1 MALNVVPTGSPRV
14 IPTIGGGKPPY
25 SVPSTFRV
33 ASSEPDPASTPD
45 ENSGVSLTVGYAEAL
60 ATQSSIPNATAR
72 TVLAN
77 AFRLTSTA
85 SSLGKRYQA
94 AQGVHFAVHRCA
106 ERITSRGPCVQC
118 GFVAHRIAHCL
129 TAMPAVASTA
139 PARPR
144 PPNAAAAPR
153 GTPLEA
159 IHREPGPGRYL
170 PCALAVTTLLVVGPV
185 VLARIAF
192 PGDGLHNGL
201 VAAVTVIA
209 CSLVLSA
216 AAAATWKRLPGSRD
230 AVFSELMLWSWLR
243 RYVADRRSRRQR
255 FGISPAQERRRELA
269 ELVRLSRLMQ
279 ANDPYLDGHSE
290 RVARHAVRIARG
302 LSLPAD
308 EVRRIRT
315 AAELHDV
322 GKLETPREILH
333 NPNRLSDEEY
343 AVIKQHASRGAEM
356 LDGIT
361 DPRIVAMVR
370 HHHERM
376 DGSGYPDGRAGD
388 DIPLGARIIAVAD
401 TYDAIT
407 SVRPYR
413 RAAPHKRAID
423 VLGTESGKQLDA
435 AVVTA
440 FLAGYAGRRQLAA
453 WSFVGVSIERA
464 AYALKGLLA
473 SPALPILG
481 ASAVLATSPLLT
493 HPAGRRIA
501 RGLAASPRSSQR
513 MDASEVS
520 HLAGGDLSVG
530 LRTGST
536 HRARP
541 VTAPRRPDRLHTPP
555 PYEHRGE
562 SRRRRGCHRAKVKA
576 GPRRLRSRV
585 RAPPNRRPRAGR
597 KASRR
602 SRPFPGPRA
611 RG

>member
-1 MALNVVPTGSPRV
+1 M
-14 IPTIGGGKPPY
+14 
-25 SVPSTFRV
+25 
-33 ASSEPDPASTPD
+33 
-45 ENSGVSLTVGYAEAL
+45 
-60 ATQSSIPNATAR
+60 
-72 TVLAN
+72 
-77 AFRLTSTA
+77 
-85 SSLGKRYQA
+85 
-94 AQGVHFAVHRCA
+94 
-106 ERITSRGPCVQC
+106 
-118 GFVAHRIAHCL
+118 
-129 TAMPAVASTA
+129 
-139 PARPR
+139 
-144 PPNAAAAPR
+144 
-153 GTPLEA
+153 
-159 IHREPGPGRYL
+159 
-170 PCALAVTTLLVVGPV
+170 AVTTLLVVGPV
-185 VLARIAF
+185 VLARAVF

-201 VAAVTVIA
+201 IAAVTVIA
-209 CSLVLSA
+209 CSLMLSA

-230 AVFSELMLWSWLR
+230 VVFSELMLWSWLR

-255 FGISPAQERRRELA
+255 FGITPAQERRRELA

-279 ANDPYLDGHSE
+279 ANDPYLDGHSG

-333 NPNRLSDEEY
+333 NPSRLSDEEY
-343 AVIKQHASRGAEM
+343 ELIKRHASRGAEM

-440 FLAGYAGRRQLAA
+440 FLAGYAGRRQLAV
-453 WSFVGVSIERA
+453 WSFVGVTIERA
-464 AYALKGLLA
+464 AYSLKGLLA
-473 SPALPILG
+473 SPALPVLG

-493 HPAGRRIA
+493 HPAGQRIA
-501 RGLAASPRSSQR
+501 RGPTASPRSSQR
-513 MDASEVS
+513 VDTSAVS
-520 HLAGGDLSVG
+520 HLAGGDFPAG
-530 LRTGST
+530 LRTGSI
-536 HRARP
+536 HRARH
-541 VTAPRRPDRLHTPP
+541 VAAPRGPTASTPLPHTGVGMSPAGGAGATGEGGGGSSAAPVPAANSSEPPSSGGKEGRPPRSPVPQPSSPGVTVPSVTVPAVNTPVVETP
-555 PYEHRGE
+555 AVTTPAVSVTGA
-562 SRRRRGCHRAKVKA
+562 SSPASAPAA
-576 GPRRLRSRV
+576 GSADPAPTSSV
-585 RAPPNRRPRAGR
+585 RISVGSLATVEIR
-597 KASRR
+597 
-602 SRPFPGPRA
+602 
-611 RG
+611 

>member
-1 MALNVVPTGSPRV
+1 M
-14 IPTIGGGKPPY
+14 
-25 SVPSTFRV
+25 
-33 ASSEPDPASTPD
+33 
-45 ENSGVSLTVGYAEAL
+45 
-60 ATQSSIPNATAR
+60 
-72 TVLAN
+72 
-77 AFRLTSTA
+77 
-85 SSLGKRYQA
+85 
-94 AQGVHFAVHRCA
+94 
-106 ERITSRGPCVQC
+106 
-118 GFVAHRIAHCL
+118 
-129 TAMPAVASTA
+129 
-139 PARPR
+139 
-144 PPNAAAAPR
+144 
-153 GTPLEA
+153 
-159 IHREPGPGRYL
+159 
-170 PCALAVTTLLVVGPV
+170 
-185 VLARIAF
+185 
-192 PGDGLHNGL
+192 
-201 VAAVTVIA
+201 TVIA
-209 CSLVLSA
+209 CSLTLSA

-230 AVFSELMLWSWLR
+230 AVFSELMLWSWVR

-255 FGISPAQERRRELA
+255 FGITPAQERRRELA

-279 ANDPYLDGHSE
+279 ANDPYLDGHSG

-343 AVIKQHASRGAEM
+343 ALIKRHASRGAEM

-370 HHHERM
+370 HHHERI

-453 WSFVGVSIERA
+453 WSFVGVSMERA

-473 SPALPILG
+473 SPALPVLG
-481 ASAVLATSPLLT
+481 ASAVLATSPLLI
-493 HPAGRRIA
+493 HPAGQRIA
-501 RGLAASPRSSQR
+501 RGPTASPRSSQR
-513 MDASEVS
+513 ADASEVS
-520 HLAGGDLSVG
+520 HFAVGDFSAA

-541 VTAPRRPDRLHTPP
+541 VSAPRRPTAFTPLPHTSAGVNPAGGAGVTGEGGRRVRDDTGACRELIRTGVLAREGSP
-555 PYEHRGE
+555 ASTVSRSPALEPGGERAERHRATGEHT
-562 SRRRRGCHRAKVKA
+562 RRGNTGGDDPRGHGH
-576 GPRRLRSRV
+576 GPIPVLECSHSRVGRSRLAV
-585 RAPPNRRPRAGR
+585 LRKDHRRVPRDGR
-597 KASRR
+597 SQMTGADQ
-602 SRPFPGPRA
+602 GA
-611 RG
+611 

>member
-1 MALNVVPTGSPRV
+1 M
-14 IPTIGGGKPPY
+14 
-25 SVPSTFRV
+25 
-33 ASSEPDPASTPD
+33 
-45 ENSGVSLTVGYAEAL
+45 
-60 ATQSSIPNATAR
+60 
-72 TVLAN
+72 
-77 AFRLTSTA
+77 
-85 SSLGKRYQA
+85 
-94 AQGVHFAVHRCA
+94 
-106 ERITSRGPCVQC
+106 
-118 GFVAHRIAHCL
+118 
-129 TAMPAVASTA
+129 
-139 PARPR
+139 
-144 PPNAAAAPR
+144 
-153 GTPLEA
+153 
-159 IHREPGPGRYL
+159 
-170 PCALAVTTLLVVGPV
+170 TTLLVVGPV

-201 VAAVTVIA
+201 VAAVAVIA

-279 ANDPYLDGHSE
+279 ANDPYLDGHSG

-473 SPALPILG
+473 SPALPVLG

-493 HPAGRRIA
+493 HPAGQRIA
-501 RGLAASPRSSQR
+501 RGPAASPRSSQR
-513 MDASEVS
+513 VDASEVS

-541 VTAPRRPDRLHTPP
+541 VAAPVGPTASTPLPHTGTGVNPAGGAGATVEGEGGSAATPVPAASSSEPPSSGGKEGQPPQSPDPQPSSPGVTVPSVTVPAVSTPVVETP
-555 PYEHRGE
+555 AVTTPAVSVTG
-562 SRRRRGCHRAKVKA
+562 GLPA
-576 GPRRLRSRV
+576 GKRSRDRFGRSGLV
-585 RAPPNRRPRAGR
+585 VLRKDLRRVPRDGR
-597 KASRR
+597 SQMSGADQ
-602 SRPFPGPRA
+602 GA
-611 RG
+611 

>member
-1 MALNVVPTGSPRV
+1 M
-14 IPTIGGGKPPY
+14 
-25 SVPSTFRV
+25 
-33 ASSEPDPASTPD
+33 
-45 ENSGVSLTVGYAEAL
+45 
-60 ATQSSIPNATAR
+60 
-72 TVLAN
+72 
-77 AFRLTSTA
+77 
-85 SSLGKRYQA
+85 
-94 AQGVHFAVHRCA
+94 
-106 ERITSRGPCVQC
+106 
-118 GFVAHRIAHCL
+118 
-129 TAMPAVASTA
+129 
-139 PARPR
+139 
-144 PPNAAAAPR
+144 
-153 GTPLEA
+153 
-159 IHREPGPGRYL
+159 
-170 PCALAVTTLLVVGPV
+170 TTLLVVGPV

-201 VAAVTVIA
+201 VAAVAVIA

-343 AVIKQHASRGAEM
+343 TVIKQHASRGAEM

-423 VLGTESGKQLDA
+423 VLGTESGEQLDA

-453 WSFVGVSIERA
+453 GSLVGVSIERA

-481 ASAVLATSPLLT
+481 ASAVLATTPLLT

-513 MDASEVS
+513 MDANEVL
-520 HLAGGDLSVG
+520 HLTGGDLSVG

-541 VTAPRRPDRLHTPP
+541 VTAPRGPTASTPLPHIDTGANPGAGAGATVEAEGGSGATPVPGANSSEP
-555 PYEHRGE
+555 PSSGGKEGQPPQ
-562 SRRRRGCHRAKVKA
+562 SPVT
-576 GPRRLRSRV
+576 GPSSPGVTVPSVTLPAVNTPVAETPAVTTPAVSVTAASPPASAPTTNSADPASSSSV
-585 RAPPNRRPRAGR
+585 RISVGSLATVEVR
-597 KASRR
+597 
-602 SRPFPGPRA
+602 
-611 RG
+611 